1 MKNHNLFLTPDY
13 RYRLPESNFKKLI
26 LSLIILLSFVHVA
39 AQNNINISGTVVDDQ
54 GEAVIGASVVAQK
67 SKNGT
72 ITDVEGNFKLSVRSN
87 DVLTISFIGY
97 ITQTVPVS
105 GKNNIVVTLKENSM
119 LLDEVVVTGF
129 GLAQKKASVTG
140 AISSVGAQELA
151 HAKSVTATG
160 ALVGKLPGV
169 NFRQDNGRPGAAP
182 NIQIRNMGT
191 PLIIIDGVQKDSGN
205 LNNLDFND
213 IESVS
218 VLKDASA
225 AIYGMQ
231 AANGVVVI
239 TTKRGQKNQK
249 LKVNVNGYYGWQ
261 LPSNY
266 PKPASAEDYLAAI
279 IQTETINGTPRTVTK
294 EEYQKWV
301 DRVDEDH
308 TSFDWY
314 KYIWVSAPQSYVNA
328 NVSGGTEKVRY
339 YLSLGHIDQEGNIR
353 GFNGFNRTN
362 MQSNID
368 VDITNRFKIGVAI
381 NGRIETTDNPG
392 LPGDDYNLPIYG
404 AYNNLPTKKPY
415 ANNNPKYPAISA
427 PWAQDSF
434 GWMNY
439 EHAGRYKDQWKVIQI
454 NGTAEYEI
462 LKGLKARGL
471 FSYWLANR
479 RQSNREYSYKFYEYD
494 KENDVYNVVETG
506 TARYTERSMEMKEEL
521 TSNIQLS
528 YENTFALH
536 HVNAVVGFEAKKGT
550 YPRMYA
556 LGNPPANGIPYIDKT
571 SLSTFTD
578 GIGNPQTR
586 MGYIGRLNYDYA
598 NKYIIE
604 LSGRYDGSYRYKRGK
619 RWGFFPS
626 ASIGYRVTEEKFWQ
640 DVDFLKDNITNL
652 KIRASYGV
660 LGEELGTALSHIVG
674 YNYNDG
680 GAVIDGGLV
689 TGSTVTG
696 LATDN
701 ITWGKS
707 KILNIGID
715 LGFLDNRLN
724 ASFDYFNRDQTGL
737 LASRYDVQIPEEV
750 GFSLPQENLNSNYA
764 RGFDASVNW
773 RDRIGDVNYTV
784 GGNVTYSRWYVGD
797 RYKPRFS
804 SEWQKF
810 RYQAG
815 NIKGRYTDIE
825 FSLVSDGQF
834 QSWEEIAN
842 HPIDQDHQGNITL
855 KPGDA
860 KYKDMNGDGLINDAD
875 WRAIGYR
882 KGGTPWVNFAFNLA
896 LDWKGIDFRADFVG
910 ATAYTYVQ
918 QGFLRYFDSNKNL
931 SQYLWD
937 NSTRLV
943 DIWDADSG
951 FNIGKYPLALRTRNS
966 SDCTHWPSDF
976 WYTNMTYLKMRNV
989 EVGYTLPQKWTS
1001 KVGISRC
1008 RFYVSGQNLFSLK
1021 NIDIDIDPEITAE
1034 NGMAYPNMKVVNF
1047 GFSVDF

>member
-1 MKNHNLFLTPDY
+1 M
-13 RYRLPESNFKKLI
+13 
-26 LSLIILLSFVHVA
+26 
-39 AQNNINISGTVVDDQ
+39 
-54 GEAVIGASVVAQK
+54 
-67 SKNGT
+67 
-72 ITDVEGNFKLSVRSN
+72 
-87 DVLTISFIGY
+87 
-97 ITQTVPVS
+97 
-105 GKNNIVVTLKENSM
+105 
-119 LLDEVVVTGF
+119 
-129 GLAQKKASVTG
+129 
-140 AISSVGAQELA
+140 
-151 HAKSVTATG
+151 
-160 ALVGKLPGV
+160 
-169 NFRQDNGRPGAAP
+169 
-182 NIQIRNMGT
+182 
-191 PLIIIDGVQKDSGN
+191 
-205 LNNLDFND
+205 
-213 IESVS
+213 
-218 VLKDASA
+218 
-225 AIYGMQ
+225 
-231 AANGVVVI
+231 
-239 TTKRGQKNQK
+239 
-249 LKVNVNGYYGWQ
+249 
-261 LPSNY
+261 
-266 PKPASAEDYLAAI
+266 
-279 IQTETINGTPRTVTK
+279 
-294 EEYQKWV
+294 
-301 DRVDEDH
+301 
-308 TSFDWY
+308 
-314 KYIWVSAPQSYVNA
+314 
-328 NVSGGTEKVRY
+328 
-339 YLSLGHIDQEGNIR
+339 
-353 GFNGFNRTN
+353 
-362 MQSNID
+362 
-368 VDITNRFKIGVAI
+368 
-381 NGRIETTDNPG
+381 
-392 LPGDDYNLPIYG
+392 
-404 AYNNLPTKKPY
+404 
-415 ANNNPKYPAISA
+415 
-427 PWAQDSF
+427 
-434 GWMNY
+434 
-439 EHAGRYKDQWKVIQI
+439 
-454 NGTAEYEI
+454 
-462 LKGLKARGL
+462 
-471 FSYWLANR
+471 
-479 RQSNREYSYKFYEYD
+479 
-494 KENDVYNVVETG
+494 
-506 TARYTERSMEMKEEL
+506 
-521 TSNIQLS
+521 
-528 YENTFALH
+528 
-536 HVNAVVGFEAKKGT
+536 
-550 YPRMYA
+550 
-556 LGNPPANGIPYIDKT
+556 
-571 SLSTFTD
+571 
-578 GIGNPQTR
+578 
-586 MGYIGRLNYDYA
+586 
-598 NKYIIE
+598 
-604 LSGRYDGSYRYKRGK
+604 
-619 RWGFFPS
+619 
-626 ASIGYRVTEEKFWQ
+626 
-640 DVDFLKDNITNL
+640 
-652 KIRASYGV
+652 

-815 NIKGRYTDIE
+815 NIKGRYTDVE

-834 QSWEEIAN
+834 QSWEVIAN

-943 DIWDADSG
+943 DIWDVDSG